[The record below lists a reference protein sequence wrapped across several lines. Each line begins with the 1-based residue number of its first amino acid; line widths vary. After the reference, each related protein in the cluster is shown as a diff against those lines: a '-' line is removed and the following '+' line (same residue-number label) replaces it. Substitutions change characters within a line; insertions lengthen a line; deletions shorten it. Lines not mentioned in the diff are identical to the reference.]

1 MFRAHSA
8 MSVISKFKFITENAG
23 GFPSCTFVTF
33 VVSSGILHV
42 ISRSVLA
49 GLSFCR
55 DHLGRVDHAER
66 GSQSTQDARKRYAV
80 GARRT
85 RRAHR
90 CRLWIDGSNVG
101 DRALIRSEDFLG
113 AVDGVCG
120 TEEF

>member
-8 MSVISKFKFITENAG
+8 MSFISKFKFITEDGG

-55 DHLGRVDHAER
+55 DHLGRVDHAAR
-66 GSQSTQDARKRYAV
+66 RSQSANDARKRDAA
-80 GARRT
+80 GARR
-85 RRAHR
+85 RMRAQHR
-90 CRLWIDGSNVG
+90 RLWSH
-101 DRALIRSEDFLG
+101 G
-113 AVDGVCG
+113 AN
-120 TEEF
+120 